1 VNAKDKWNR
10 KYMERLMNEHSP
22 EPNGRLLK
30 MAAYL
35 HGKTAIDFAS
45 GLGGNS
51 IYLAE
56 LGYNMTAIDI
66 SDVAVQYVKEQAA
79 KRGLNITANVV
90 DLTDERSCLT
100 SRTYDLAIMTYYLDR
115 SLFPLIKD
123 VVNDNGYLFFETFYK
138 HKGAENG
145 HVSSQYKLES
155 NELLKEFGDWKILFF
170 EENELEG
177 RQTIFCQ
184 KTNRINPTLK

>member
-10 KYMERLMNEHSP
+10 KYMERLMNEHPP

-115 SLFPLIKD
+115 SLFPLIKV